1 MPAPDTRPLSA
12 IPSPAAR
19 LAAFVSIL
27 LAGAAGALIGYT
39 LVSLQCEGGCAL
51 PLGVG
56 LFVGA
61 LVAAVGMSIVAVLV
75 LRAQG
80 EWRMAQTDQLG
91 RRNDP

>member
-1 MPAPDTRPLSA
+1 MPAPDDRPLSA

-39 LVSLQCEGGCAL
+39 LVSLQCEGDCAL
-51 PLGVG
+51 PLGIG

-61 LVAAVGMSIVAVLV
+61 AISAIGMSIVAVLV

-80 EWRMAQTDQLG
+80 EWRMAKTDQLG

>member
-1 MPAPDTRPLSA
+1 MPAPDARPLSA

-19 LAAFVSIL
+19 LAAFLSIL

-39 LVSLQCEGGCAL
+39 LVSLQCEGDCGL
-51 PLGVG
+51 PLGIG

-61 LVAAVGMSIVAVLV
+61 LVAAVGMSVVAVLV

-80 EWRMAQTDQLG
+80 EWRMAKTDQLG

>member
-1 MPAPDTRPLSA
+1 MPAPDDRPLSA

-19 LAAFVSIL
+19 FAAFASIL

-39 LVSLQCEGGCAL
+39 LVSLQCDGDCAL
-51 PLGVG
+51 PQGIG

-61 LVAAVGMSIVAVLV
+61 LIAAVGMSVVAVLV

-80 EWRMAQTDQLG
+80 EWRMAKTDQLG